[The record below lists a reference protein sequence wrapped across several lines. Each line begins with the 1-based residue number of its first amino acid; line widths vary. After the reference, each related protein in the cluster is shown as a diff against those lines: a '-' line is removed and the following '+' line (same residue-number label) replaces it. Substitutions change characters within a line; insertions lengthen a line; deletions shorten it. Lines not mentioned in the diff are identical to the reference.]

1 MIKKLLNNLAQNPI
15 LFEIFEKVFGAD
27 EQKQQ
32 IYRHAFKNNFRL
44 LDFGCST
51 GNTTKAFLDFDYY
64 GLDLDKG
71 CIDYAKKRWQDYP
84 NVKFVADDIFNHPFR
99 KGYFDYILF
108 AGTGHH
114 IEDKDFLPITTEL
127 ISLLKKDGEL
137 WFYDILKPNKSSHFL
152 TKLLASLDRGRFI
165 RTMRQYEAVFNGI
178 KQVKITEKKVIKVEG
193 TLIPQEDYG
202 FFRLV
207 HK

>member
-1 MIKKLLNNLAQNPI
+1 MVRKYLNSLAQNPI
-15 LFEIFEKVFGAD
+15 LFEIFEKIFGAD

-32 IYRHAFKNNFRL
+32 IYRQAFKNNLKL

-64 GLDLDKG
+64 GIDLDNG
-71 CIDYAKKRWQDYP
+71 AIEYAKKRWCDYP
-84 NVKFVADDIFNHPFR
+84 NVKFIAEDIFNKPFK
-99 KGYFDYILF
+99 KGFFDYILF

-114 IEDKDFLPITTEL
+114 IEDKDFLPITKEL
-127 ISLLKKDGEL
+127 LSLLKKDGEL

-152 TKLLASLDRGRFI
+152 TKMLASLDRGRFI
-165 RTMRQYEAVFNGI
+165 RTMRQYETIFGSINKI
-178 KQVKITEKKVIKVEG
+178 KIVEKRVIKVKD

-202 FFRLV
+202 FFRL
-207 HK
+207 KIS